1 MTELELYKFIND
13 NSIEWSKEIND
24 HREDILI
31 FPYTFQMDK
40 FVELVKDCDFDEG
53 LICRLKGNYFAIWM
67 SDICESYGIDMN
79 NVFKEEL

>member
-24 HREDILI
+24 HTEDILI
-31 FPYTFQMDK
+31 FPYTFQMDR

-53 LICRLKGNYFAIWM
+53 LICRLKGHYFAIWM
-67 SDICESYGIDMN
+67 SELCKSNGIDMN